1 MEPNHTHFLLVD
13 DKTENS
19 FGVEIDF
26 RVKFEAEIRR
36 GLSLE
41 NYKSGSVLNE
51 RSKIPMVLIVVQG
64 GPNSLLLVEKSI
76 KENIPILVLAV
87 RFSNKKF
94 FFIYLN

>member
-1 MEPNHTHFLLVD
+1 MPNKRQPDDSVEMGGIVDYFEHF
-13 DKTENS
+13 
-19 FGVEIDF
+19 FAF
-26 RVKFEAEIRR
+26 
-36 GLSLE
+36 
-41 NYKSGSVLNE
+41 
-51 RSKIPMVLIVVQG
+51 SKIPMVLIVVQG